1 MSFLHLRVTLE
12 SYLERNMHV
21 EEHVY
26 SSAIVS
32 QAISKNLM
40 SRLRMSGSVTIFK
53 GLPNGNQTA
62 ENLGW
67 LVVF

>member
-12 SYLERNMHV
+12 SYLERNMHD

-32 QAISKNLM
+32 QAISKNPSSYLDCEH
-40 SRLRMSGSVTIFK
+40 
-53 GLPNGNQTA
+53 A
-62 ENLGW
+62 
-67 LVVF
+67 